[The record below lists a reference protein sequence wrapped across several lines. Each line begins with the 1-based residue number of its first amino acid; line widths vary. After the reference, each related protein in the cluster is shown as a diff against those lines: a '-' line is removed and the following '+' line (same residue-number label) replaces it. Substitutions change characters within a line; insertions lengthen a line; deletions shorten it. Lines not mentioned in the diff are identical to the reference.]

1 MKSLLNIFVTSDQH
15 FNHFKISQLCGR
27 KFRSLEEMHNVMIK
41 LWNNTIRPQDIV
53 IHLGDI
59 VLTKGDSSNL
69 KFIIKQLNGRKIL
82 VKGNHDRKSYSWYL
96 NNGFDFICEK
106 FNWYYNRKKI
116 LFLHDPNKIT
126 VEDTKKYNF
135 IIHGHIHNKKNMI
148 RKRKKCTLINVSVEK
163 TNYFPLNLHTLLEK
177 LNRFN

>member
-59 VLTKGDSSNL
+59 VFTKGASSEVS
-69 KFIIKQLNGRKIL
+69 KIISQLNGRIIL
-82 VKGNHDRKSYSWYL
+82 VKGNHDRKSYS
-96 NNGFDFICEK
+96 
-106 FNWYYNRKKI
+106 
-116 LFLHDPNKIT
+116 
-126 VEDTKKYNF
+126 
-135 IIHGHIHNKKNMI
+135 
-148 RKRKKCTLINVSVEK
+148 
-163 TNYFPLNLHTLLEK
+163 
-177 LNRFN
+177 